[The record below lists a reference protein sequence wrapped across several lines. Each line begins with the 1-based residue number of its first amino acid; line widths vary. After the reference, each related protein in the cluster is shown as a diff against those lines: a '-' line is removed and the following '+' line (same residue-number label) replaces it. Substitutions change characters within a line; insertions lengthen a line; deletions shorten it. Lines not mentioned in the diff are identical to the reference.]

1 LLLQYI
7 IDTAFY
13 CYYNNIMK
21 IDFDPDKN
29 QRNIDERRIPFE
41 SVRRF
46 EFNTAVIWKDDR
58 RNYGETRYCAL
69 GYIGERIHH
78 LTFTYRSD
86 VIRVISLRKANQ
98 REVTK
103 YAKT

>member
-1 LLLQYI
+1 MQ
-7 IDTAFY
+7 
-13 CYYNNIMK
+13 